1 MIRGHRFHAWLPSA
15 PSTRRLIT
23 ASFVDSVGTG
33 MFLAGSALFFTRVLG
48 LSTVEIGLGL
58 SLAGLAGFLGVVPI
72 GWLADRI
79 GGKRTIVT
87 LYLWRGTCFAF
98 YPFVRGPVVFLIVA
112 CLIGVAEWG
121 GAPVVQG
128 IVGAVQAADSRVR
141 AMAVITSV
149 RNVGFTVGAVLA
161 TVAVATG
168 SARAFSGVVV
178 ADAVTFFGA
187 AVLLSRLPATA
198 NAVTLRRPFG
208 RSLIRTGDPWFLA
221 LTALNGVLYLHSI
234 LLTVVLPLWIATRT
248 AAPPAMIGTVVV
260 INTVMAIVLQVP
272 LSGGSADIRS
282 AAKRQHWAGWCLA
295 GCCLLAALAAR
306 TAAVVAIVLLVAAAT
321 ALTLGEIWQSVG
333 AWRLSYALSPEQ
345 QRTYFLSVYQLGK
358 SGATAVGPA
367 LLTWTVIR
375 NGTFGW
381 TGLAAFF
388 ALTGLAVVLITSRL
402 AEPRAAAESSPGPLN
417 DAQRS

>member
-1 MIRGHRFHAWLPSA
+1 MVRGDWLGAWLPSSR
-15 PSTRRLIT
+15 STRRLIV

-48 LSTVEIGLGL
+48 LSTVQVGLGL

-72 GWLADRI
+72 GRLADRM
-79 GGKRTIVT
+79 GGKRIIVL

-98 YPFVRGPVVFLIVA
+98 YPFVRGPTVFFIVA

-141 AMAVITSV
+141 TMAVIASV

-161 TVAVATG
+161 TLAVATR
-168 SARAFSGVVV
+168 STRAFSGVVF
-178 ADAVTFFGA
+178 ADAATFFGA
-187 AVLLSRLPATA
+187 AVLLSRLPAA
-198 NAVTLRRPFG
+198 AGAAAVRQQLS
-208 RSLIRTGDPWFLA
+208 RSAVRVRDPRFLA
-221 LTALNGVLYLHSI
+221 LTVLNGVLYLHSI
-234 LLTVVLPLWIATRT
+234 LLTVVLPLWIVTRT
-248 AAPPAMIGTVVV
+248 TAPPAMIGAVVV
-260 INTVMAIVLQVP
+260 INTVMAIVLQIP

-282 AAKRQHWAGWCLA
+282 AAKRQQWAGWCLA

-306 TAAVVAIVLLVAAAT
+306 AASVAAIALLVAAAT

-333 AWRLSYALSPEQ
+333 AWRLSYALSPEH
-345 QRTYFLSVYQLGK
+345 QRAYYLSVYQLGK

-367 LLTWTVIR
+367 LLTWATIR

-388 ALTGLAVVLITSRL
+388 ALTGLAVVLITAGL
-402 AEPRAAAESSPGPLN
+402 AGPRATADASPGPLS
-417 DAQRS
+417 DAKPG